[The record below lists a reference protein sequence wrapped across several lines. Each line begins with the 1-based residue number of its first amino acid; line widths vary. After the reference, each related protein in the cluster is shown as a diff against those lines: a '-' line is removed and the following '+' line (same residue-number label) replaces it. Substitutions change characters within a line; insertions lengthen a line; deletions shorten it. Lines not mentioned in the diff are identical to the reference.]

1 MKVAAIGDIHGT
13 TKFQDCYDQINNSD
27 KDIDKIIVLGDWF
40 DPYDDI
46 PFEAML
52 ERYHYF
58 IECCEKD
65 DRIVS
70 ILGNHDLE
78 GYIICGET
86 HRTAKSRRYRQ
97 TISEE
102 ITKNLPNSY
111 LVYKIG
117 DWLFSHAGVSE
128 DWFNY
133 VKNYNPEYAKRLL
146 TNQKGWTPD
155 ELGDICSFYPLDYSC
170 YGDHTYQGCTWI
182 RPSAL
187 LRSHLE
193 GYNQII
199 AHTQVEEF
207 VNLKNEDPDNKLD
220 VDIWMIDNQ
229 RKSEYFTIKIEKS
242 E

>member
-13 TKFQDCYDQINNSD
+13 TKFQDCYEQINNSD

-65 DRIVS
+65 NRIVS

-97 TISEE
+97 TISED
-102 ITKNLPNSY
+102 ITKNIPN
-111 LVYKIG
+111 
-117 DWLFSHAGVSE
+117 
-128 DWFNY
+128 
-133 VKNYNPEYAKRLL
+133 
-146 TNQKGWTPD
+146 
-155 ELGDICSFYPLDYSC
+155 
-170 YGDHTYQGCTWI
+170 
-182 RPSAL
+182 
-187 LRSHLE
+187 
-193 GYNQII
+193 
-199 AHTQVEEF
+199 
-207 VNLKNEDPDNKLD
+207 
-220 VDIWMIDNQ
+220 
-229 RKSEYFTIKIEKS
+229 
-242 E
+242 